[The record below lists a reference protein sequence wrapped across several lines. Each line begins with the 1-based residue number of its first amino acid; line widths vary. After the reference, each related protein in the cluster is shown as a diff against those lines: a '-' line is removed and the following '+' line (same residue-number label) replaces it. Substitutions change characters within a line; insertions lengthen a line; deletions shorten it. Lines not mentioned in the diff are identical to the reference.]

1 MELGF
6 YGHERLTGSVPTMQ
20 TGHFTNQGAAALD
33 QAILRSMRAG
43 NSSMHA
49 ILKDA
54 KALLARQQARI
65 DELSRLATT
74 DELTGLLNR
83 RGFIQVFERELD
95 RIGRE
100 KRSGLKRQQGGV
112 VVMIDLDNF
121 KTINDMYGIEASDA
135 ALKLV
140 AKTLKMD
147 IRKMDVAARLEGDEF
162 ISLFMGT
169 SREKAL
175 PRIQRLIKTLNNLSF
190 VWDGHEIDIRAS
202 VGVKEYAPG
211 DKIGRILSTAHA
223 AVYSDK
229 PRIKDDVSPE
239 GGARA

>member
-147 IRKMDVAARLEGDEF
+147 IRKMDVAARLLQEL
-162 ISLFMGT
+162 SP
-169 SREKAL
+169 AL
-175 PRIQRLIKTLNNLSF
+175 RVVLSCLAARHNLS
-190 VWDGHEIDIRAS
+190 G
-202 VGVKEYAPG
+202 Y
-211 DKIGRILSTAHA
+211 LSRPNQANPCEDQR
-223 AVYSDK
+223 VFQ
-229 PRIKDDVSPE
+229 
-239 GGARA
+239 